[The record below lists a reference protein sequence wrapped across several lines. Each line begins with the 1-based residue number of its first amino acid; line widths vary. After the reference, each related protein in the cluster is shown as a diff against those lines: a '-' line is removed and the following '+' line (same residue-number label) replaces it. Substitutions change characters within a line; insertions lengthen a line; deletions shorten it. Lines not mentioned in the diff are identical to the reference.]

1 MNEFEKR
8 MRDKIKDKKPFTPKE
23 TKGDKLRKA
32 FSKKKKTFE
41 NPMKMERAKEGYRSK
56 AEKMGSKVKFADEM
70 DAMTKGLDTLTSK
83 GPGKLKVGSFAKG
96 GRAGF
101 KSGSKGCK
109 LAMKGKGR
117 AYGKNS

>member
-8 MRDKIKDKKPFTPKE
+8 MRDKIKDKKPFTPKD

-32 FSKKKKTFE
+32 FSKKNFE
-41 NPMKMERAKEGYRSK
+41 SPMKTERKKEGYRSK
-56 AEKMGSKVKFADEM
+56 VEKMGSKVKFADEM

-83 GPGKLKVGSFAKG
+83 GPGKVKVGSFAKG

>member
-1 MNEFEKR
+1 MVDEKQ
-8 MRDKIKDKKPFTPKE
+8 
-23 TKGDKLRKA
+23 
-32 FSKKKKTFE
+32 
-41 NPMKMERAKEGYRSK
+41 KM
-56 AEKMGSKVKFADEM
+56 
-70 DAMTKGLDTLTSK
+70 
-83 GPGKLKVGSFAKG
+83 AKG